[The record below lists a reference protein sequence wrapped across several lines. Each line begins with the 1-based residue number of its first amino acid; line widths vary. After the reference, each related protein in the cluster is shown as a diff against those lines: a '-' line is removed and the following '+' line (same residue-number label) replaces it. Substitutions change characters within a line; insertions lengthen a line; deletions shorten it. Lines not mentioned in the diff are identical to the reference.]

1 MGLWEGESG
10 RWGSG
15 LRHTPHHFYCP
26 PPDTS
31 FPPHIRYQSG
41 SPPPTSSSDKMRAHQ
56 CRPNLLLLL
65 LLVLVLSTKR
75 VSSSTTLS
83 CFSVGLLDLP
93 TFGFNQEKQEEAED
107 KSEEKEGEGRQ
118 VSSSF
123 DACFWGL
130 LSFVVFSVVPAG
142 LKSEVARV
150 QERIHAALPL
160 AGSPSPDF
168 ADYPQ
173 QIDDGNRR
181 LDLNVYNYVDTSGPS
196 NDLFEPPPPSGPP
209 PNSVYEFI
217 HQSSYGVGQAPTY
230 SPSAYQE
237 PSFGLQHAGQPSE
250 GGAGWPPT
258 SQQEGSPIFSPPISS
273 SLLQDDWEGKLMV
286 GNSGGGLASSI
297 EQDYDDIDY
306 TSGGLVTFHTSLSK

>member
-1 MGLWEGESG
+1 M
-10 RWGSG
+10 
-15 LRHTPHHFYCP
+15 
-26 PPDTS
+26 
-31 FPPHIRYQSG
+31 Q
-41 SPPPTSSSDKMRAHQ
+41 AHQ
-56 CRPNLLLLL
+56 YRPNLLLL
-65 LLVLVLSTKR
+65 LLVLVLVFSTNR
-75 VSSSTTLS
+75 ASSSTTLS

-93 TFGFNQEKQEEAED
+93 TFGFNQEKQEEGED

-160 AGSPSPDF
+160 AGSPPPDF

-196 NDLFEPPPPSGPP
+196 NDLFEPPPPPGPP

-217 HQSSYGVGQAPTY
+217 HQSSYGVGQAPAY
-230 SPSAYQE
+230 SPSAYQ
-237 PSFGLQHAGQPSE
+237 QPSLGVQHPAQPS
-250 GGAGWPPT
+250 GGEAGWP
-258 SQQEGSPIFSPPISS
+258 QGSPIYSPPISS

-286 GNSGGGLASSI
+286 GDSGGGGLAPPI

>member
-1 MGLWEGESG
+1 MGWEGESG

-65 LLVLVLSTKR
+65 LVSVLVTKR
-75 VSSSTTLS
+75 ASSSTTLS

-93 TFGFNQEKQEEAED
+93 TFGFNQEEE
-107 KSEEKEGEGRQ
+107 KSEAEGEGRQ
-118 VSSSF
+118 VTSSF

-142 LKSEVARV
+142 LKSGVARV

-196 NDLFEPPPPSGPP
+196 

-217 HQSSYGVGQAPTY
+217 HQSSYGVGQASTY

>member
-1 MGLWEGESG
+1 M
-10 RWGSG
+10 
-15 LRHTPHHFYCP
+15 P
-26 PPDTS
+26 PL
-31 FPPHIRYQSG
+31 QSL
-41 SPPPTSSSDKMRAHQ
+41 
-56 CRPNLLLLL
+56 PNLLHL
-65 LLVLVLSTKR
+65 LLVLLLVLSTKR
-75 VSSSTTLS
+75 ASSSTTLS

-93 TFGFNQEKQEEAED
+93 TFGFNQEEKQDEEEE
-107 KSEEKEGEGRQ
+107 KSEVKEGEGRQ

-160 AGSPSPDF
+160 SGSTPPDF

-196 NDLFEPPPPSGPP
+196 NDLFEPPPPPGPP

-217 HQSSYGVGQAPTY
+217 HQSSYGVGQAPAY
-230 SPSAYQE
+230 SPSAYQQT
-237 PSFGLQHAGQPSE
+237 SFDIQPSAHPSE
-250 GGAGWPPT
+250 AEVGWP
-258 SQQEGSPIFSPPISS
+258 QQQGSPIYSNPSLEQGSPIYSPPISS
-273 SLLQDDWEGKLMV
+273 SLLQDDWEGKLTV
-286 GNSGGGLASSI
+286 GNSGGGLAASTI